1 MFEVSCVVRC
11 YPGFRLDLLGLR
23 LPLPLQ
29 SRPAQIYAEIPD
41 STEYAFRL
49 KHSGGFFEAHQ
60 KNLQFCE

>member
-1 MFEVSCVVRC
+1 MFEVRCVVRC

-29 SRPAQIYAEIPD
+29 SRPAQIYVEIPD

-49 KHSGGFFEAHQ
+49 RPSGSCFEAHWQ
-60 KNLQFCE
+60 NFKVHV